1 MGVPMYGQNKQGGF
15 LDDFVKIL
23 NPDFSDNTNL
33 RMVKQTFAVTGGV
46 TTELSIPISENA
58 TVYG

>member
-46 TTELSIPISENA
+46 TTELSIPIS
-58 TVYG
+58 